1 MLTLSS
7 LNRVRYY
14 PEIIPDTNLY
24 AQINAGSTASPAP
37 ADIRG
42 IPDLS
47 IKAVGLNYAPTAG
60 MDLEIKTDGTID
72 RIPLGSQ
79 LPTFGNIAY
88 TAKNVLG
95 VNLLNIGVAPVNNF
109 YLAAEYMITKPT
121 ITEKLLRKWPLT
133 QEEKA
138 IADELG
144 VYETVEKGIRP
155 ITWDYM
161 RDREYQVIGERV
173 YGNSLNL
180 APGTDATVLDLKV
193 SNPDELYIIDGIM
206 SPNTLFAD
214 DVTLTIKRDGDAN
227 YITVRAAALAGVN
240 RINCWIPALQELII
254 TATAAQPV
262 AGAAILFNVKK
273 VRLTNILKARWGIA
287 GNMPADVIKKVQAG
301 IL

>member
-24 AQINAGSTASPAP
+24 PLIAPGTIAAPAP

-47 IKAVGLNYAPTAG
+47 IRVMGLNFPSTAG
-60 MDLEIKTDGTID
+60 MDLEIKTDGVID

-79 LPTFGNIAY
+79 LPGFGNFSC

-95 VNLLNIGVAPVNNF
+95 VNLLNIGAVPVNNF
-109 YLAAEYMITKPT
+109 YFAAQHMVTKPT

-138 IADELG
+138 VADELG

-155 ITWDYM
+155 ITWEYM
-161 RDREYQVIGERV
+161 MDREYQVLSERV
-173 YGNSLNL
+173 YGNTLNL
-180 APGTDATVLDLKV
+180 VPGTDVTVLDLKAA
-193 SNPDELYIIDGIM
+193 NPDELYVLNGIM
-206 SPNTLFAD
+206 SANTAFAD
-214 DVTLTIKRDGDAN
+214 DVTLTVKRDGDSG
-227 YITVRAAALAGVN
+227 YLTIRLAALAN
-240 RINCWIPALQELII
+240 ANTISCWIPALQELII

-262 AGAAILFNVKK
+262 GAASILFNVKK
-273 VRLTNILKARWGIA
+273 VKLTNILKARWGIA
-287 GNMPADVIKKVQAG
+287 GNMPSDVVKKVQAG